1 MDEPGRGM
9 EGDGSRRRN
18 RLQSS
23 LRPPPPPVPSETASV
38 DHANRPNGDTA
49 IRAVSDLDAL
59 PVLIPVPRAAE
70 LLGVSR
76 ASAYRY
82 ALSGVLPTTRLGGR
96 VFIHRDRLRALLE
109 AA

>member
-1 MDEPGRGM
+1 MM
-9 EGDGSRRRN
+9 S
-18 RLQSS
+18 
-23 LRPPPPPVPSETASV
+23 TA
-38 DHANRPNGDTA
+38 NA
-49 IRAVSDLDAL
+49 IRSLSDLDRL

-70 LLGVSR
+70 YLGVSR

-82 ALSGVLPTTRLGGR
+82 ALAGVLPTMRLGGR